1 MIDEH
6 ARSTDARDVVARWN
20 AVTVGYERV
29 TVTMRSSP
37 RPHELEVLADQ
48 FEAVEHDPGST
59 TVKIIEHV
67 AVSDEADAVAFVRL
81 LVAERLPAGSTIT
94 EVTSTAD

>member
-1 MIDEH
+1 M
-6 ARSTDARDVVARWN
+6 
-20 AVTVGYERV
+20 TVGYDVRV